1 MLKVESIDVF
11 YGKVKVLDGVSIS
24 IAKGEIVTII
34 GANGAGKTTL
44 LRTLSGLIHP
54 QKGRINY
61 LGEDIAKT
69 SPEGIARRGISH
81 IPQGRE
87 IFGPLTV
94 INNLTLGAYL
104 RFKRGGR
111 RGEIERDITFI
122 FSIFPVLKERH
133 NQLAGTLSGG
143 EQQMLAIGRALMS
156 EPSLLLLDE
165 PSMGLSP
172 IIIRDILKNLI
183 RLNKERGIS
192 LLLVEQNVSIA
203 LTIAERT
210 YVLDIGKIAAEG
222 RSRDLLGDERIV
234 QAYLGVIRKDSQ
246 LFKF

>member
-1 MLKVESIDVF
+1 MLKVETIDVF
-11 YGKVKVLDGVSIS
+11 YGKVKVLDSVSIS
-24 IAKGEIVTII
+24 ISKGEIVTII

-44 LRTLSGLIHP
+44 LRTVSGLIHP
-54 QKGRINY
+54 QKGRITY
-61 LGEDIAKT
+61 LDENIIKT
-69 SPEGIARRGISH
+69 SPEGIARKGISH

-94 INNLTLGAYL
+94 IDNLTLGAYL
-104 RFKRGGR
+104 RFKRRGC
-111 RGEIERDITFI
+111 RGEIERDVTFV
-122 FSIFPVLKERH
+122 FSLFPVLKERG

-172 IIIRDILKNLI
+172 LMIRDILKNLR
-183 RLNKERGIS
+183 RLNKEQGIS

-210 YVLDIGKIAAEG
+210 YILDVGKIVAEG
-222 RSRDLLGDERIV
+222 RSKDLLGDERIV
-234 QAYLGVIRKDSQ
+234 QAYLGVIKKDSQ
-246 LFKF
+246 LFEV